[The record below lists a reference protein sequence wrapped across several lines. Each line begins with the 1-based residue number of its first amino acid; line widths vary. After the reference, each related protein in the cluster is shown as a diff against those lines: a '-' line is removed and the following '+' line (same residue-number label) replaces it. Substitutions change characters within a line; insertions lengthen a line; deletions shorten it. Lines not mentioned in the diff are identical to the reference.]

1 MAKWMRPEEEQPV
14 VYAGDRVI
22 GIVRYRDN
30 GEQRVKAHIVIL
42 IATETG
48 WKDVEDNGHSLH
60 DCELWTLEKDL
71 VSIADVVA

>member
-1 MAKWMRPEEEQPV
+1 MAKWMRTDEEMPI

-30 GEQRVKAHIVIL
+30 GEPRVKPHIAIL

-48 WKDVEDNGHSLH
+48 WKDVEDNGHTLH

-71 VSIADVVA
+71 VSIADAVA

>member
-1 MAKWMRPEEEQPV
+1 MAKWMRTDEEMPL

-30 GEQRVKAHIVIL
+30 GEPSVKPHIVIL
-42 IATETG
+42 IATEGG
-48 WKDVEDNGHSLH
+48 WRDVEDNGHTLH

-71 VSIADVVA
+71 VSIADAVV